1 MRPRL
6 NPARMKI
13 RRKPIKWIIL
23 HHTAELYPAP
33 AAKIDNAQFQLP
45 SLYNNALELDEPDLE
60 YHFVIEQIKNDY
72 YVIMTRPFVYL
83 CEWHDIK
90 PNINN
95 RAIHIAFLGSYD
107 YKIPTPRLLEVLAFR
122 LINPLIKMFPIIPT
136 RVKLHRDVSSED
148 ITCPGDFISLAKI
161 VAQTRKYVVK

>member
-33 AAKIDNAQFQLP
+33 AAKIDNAKFQMN

-60 YHFVIEQIKNDY
+60 YHFVIEKIKEDY
-72 YVIMTRPFVYL
+72 YVTMARPFVYL
-83 CEWHDIK
+83 CDWDDIDT
-90 PNINN
+90 NLNE
-95 RAIHIAFLGSYD
+95 RAIHIALLGSYD
-107 YKIPTPRLLEVLAFR
+107 FKIPAPRLLQILAFR
-122 LINPLIKMFPIIPT
+122 LINPLIKMFDIIPS

-148 ITCPGDFISLAKI
+148 ITCPGDFISIEKI
-161 VAQTRKYVVK
+161 IAQTRRFVVK